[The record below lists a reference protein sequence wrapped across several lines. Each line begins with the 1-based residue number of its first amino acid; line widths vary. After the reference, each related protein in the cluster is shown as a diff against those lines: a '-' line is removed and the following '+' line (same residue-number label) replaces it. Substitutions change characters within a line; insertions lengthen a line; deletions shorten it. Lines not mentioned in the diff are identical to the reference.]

1 MLLRFELAIVFVLL
15 NCCGS
20 QTWAETHAPAPRQPT
35 VSPEASVPADSLEEE
50 EVLEEED
57 ATEELT
63 RQFRLGEPGLSGVIV
78 DRTVTMMGK
87 TFYRR
92 FSQLVAESHII
103 SNATLAI
110 QERPDARW
118 GSQVWVAENSRILFQ
133 ATLPPRLSD
142 IDRYAEAAVEQ
153 VEQLLVQRSIQ
164 QALED
169 DPDLADE
176 EI

>member
-1 MLLRFELAIVFVLL
+1 MLFRCELAIIAVLL
-15 NCCGS
+15 FCCAG
-20 QTWAETHAPAPRQPT
+20 QATADTHAPAPSQPAAPPEGT
-35 VSPEASVPADSLEEE
+35 VPGDSIEEE

-57 ATEELT
+57 ATKELS

-78 DRTVTMMGK
+78 DRTITMMGK
-87 TFYRR
+87 AFYRR
-92 FSQLVAESHII
+92 FSQLVAESPLL
-103 SNATLAI
+103 SNVTLSV

-118 GSQVWVAENSRILFQ
+118 GSQVWVAENNRILFQ